1 MNGRAP
7 CCVLIVV
14 ASRRLAWMGRGVW
27 SIASSVRAGLSEQ
40 ATKPRAHPGERS
52 GIGSLQVA
60 DDQFHLAFEF
70 DLVHG
75 ARGQQVAALV
85 DGVALVSRACLREA
99 PARVFSR

>member
-60 DDQFHLAFEF
+60 DNQFHIALELN
-70 DLVHG
+70 LVHG
-75 ARGQQVAALV
+75 TRSQQVASLV
-85 DGVALVSRACLREA
+85 DRVAADSAFAVDDR
-99 PARVFSR
+99 

>member
-60 DDQFHLAFEF
+60 DDQFHLAFE
-70 DLVHG
+70 VNG
-75 ARGQQVAALV
+75 ADGTGCQQVASLV
-85 DGVALVSRACLREA
+85 DGVAADGAFAVDD
-99 PARVFSR
+99 